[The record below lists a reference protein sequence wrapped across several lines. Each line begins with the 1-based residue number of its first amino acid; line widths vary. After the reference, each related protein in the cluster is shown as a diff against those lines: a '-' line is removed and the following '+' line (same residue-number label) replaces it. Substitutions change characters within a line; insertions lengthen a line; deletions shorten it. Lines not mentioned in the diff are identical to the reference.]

1 MERESLEMDV
11 VFVGAGPANLS
22 GALHLSRLIAEHNS
36 GIESGQR
43 EGKSLGETQIAVIE
57 KGSAVGA
64 HCLSGAVMDPRG
76 LAELIPDFKEQGAPL
91 EAEVKE
97 DFFYYLTKGRAV
109 RSPINPPP
117 LNNHGYYIVSLN
129 RLTAWLGEKCEEAG
143 VNIFPE
149 FPGADLLFD
158 ENDRVLGVRTGDKGI
173 DKEGKQKPNF
183 EAGVDLLAKVTVLGE
198 GVRGSLTKKLV
209 RRLGLDEGREPQVY
223 SLGVK
228 ELWELP
234 DDRYPAG
241 RVTHTLGFPSDQW
254 TYGGGWIYGMQN
266 RVLNIGYVTGLDY
279 RDPLIDP
286 HAEFQKYKTHPFIA
300 QLLAGGKMIRYGAK
314 AIAAGGLHAMP
325 RMYSDGVLI
334 VGDSAGFLNAAR
346 LKGIHSAIK
355 SGMLAAET
363 IFEALVADNFSA
375 AQLGSFEARVKDS
388 WITPELR
395 RYRNFH
401 AGFRHGRWLGMAN
414 AGLQYIT
421 GGRAWGILDREH
433 QEPGHEA
440 MQKLS
445 AYGYHG
451 NGAVAPRYKEL
462 RFDKQITFDKVTD
475 VYHAAVG
482 HDEDQPAHLHV
493 LDTNIC
499 ATRCAEEY
507 GNPCQR
513 FCPAAVYEMV
523 EVAGTHGV
531 KSEPPASAGGSSGNP
546 TNRGPQAGS
555 RLGLADRE
563 GADAKPRRQLQINFS
578 NCVHCK
584 TCDIMDPYQIIN
596 WVTPEGGGGP
606 DYVGM

>member
-22 GALHLSRLIAEHNS
+22 SALHLSRLITEHNS
-36 GIESGQR
+36 AVESGTK
-43 EGKSLGETQIAVIE
+43 EGKSLGELQIAVIE

-64 HCLSGAVMDPRG
+64 HILSGAVMDPRG
-76 LAELIPDFKEQGAPL
+76 LAELIPDFVEQGAPL
-91 EAEVKE
+91 ESPVKE
-97 DFFYYLTKGRAV
+97 DHFLYLTSKRAI
-109 RSPINPPP
+109 RSPITPPP
-117 LNNHGYYIVSLN
+117 LANHGYYIVSLN
-129 RLTAWLGEKCEEAG
+129 RLAAWMGEKCEEAG

-149 FPGADLLFD
+149 FPAAEVLYD
-158 ENDRVLGVRTGDKGI
+158 EKDRVVGVRTGDKGI
-173 DKEGKQKPNF
+173 DKEGKRKANF
-183 EAGVDLLAKVTVLGE
+183 EPGVDLLAKVTVLGE
-198 GVRGSLTKKLV
+198 GVRGSLTKKLIQ
-209 RRLGLDEGREPQVY
+209 RLGLDEGREPQVY

-234 DDRYPAG
+234 DDRYPTG

-266 RVLNIGYVTGLDY
+266 RIVNLGYVTGLDY

-286 HAEFQKYKTHPFIA
+286 HAEFQRYKTHPFLA
-300 QLLAGGKMIRYGAK
+300 KLLDGGKMIRYGAK

-325 RMYSDGVLI
+325 QMFADGVLI
-334 VGDSAGFLNAAR
+334 VGDSAGFLNSAR

-363 IFEALVADNFSA
+363 IFEALLAEDYSADRLQSY
-375 AQLGSFEARVKDS
+375 EERVKES

-401 AGFRHGRWLGMAN
+401 AGFRHGRWLGMVN

-421 GGRAWGILDREH
+421 GGRAWGVLDRDH
-433 QEPGHEA
+433 QEAGHEA

-445 AYGYHG
+445 AYAYR
-451 NGAVAPRYKEL
+451 NGDPAQRYTDL
-462 RFDKQITFDKVTD
+462 RFDNSLTFNKVTD
-475 VYHAAVG
+475 VYHAAVA
-482 HDEDQPAHLHV
+482 HNEDQPAHLHV

-523 EVAGTHGV
+523 DAVGQASDAHDNDSAGT
-531 KSEPPASAGGSSGNP
+531 A
-546 TNRGPQAGS
+546 
-555 RLGLADRE
+555 
-563 GADAKPRRQLQINFS
+563 PRRQLQINFS

-606 DYVGM
+606 DYKGM

>member
-1 MERESLEMDV
+1 MGRESLEMDV

-22 GALHLSRLIAEHNS
+22 GALHLARLVREQNHAVK
-36 GIESGQR
+36 SGQLQ
-43 EGKSLGETQIAVIE
+43 GKPLGEVQIAVIE
-57 KGSAVGA
+57 KGSSVGA
-64 HCLSGAVMDPRG
+64 HILSGAVMDPKG
-76 LAELIPDFKEQGAPL
+76 LAELMPEFVEQGAPL
-91 EAEVKE
+91 ESPVKE
-97 DFFYYLTKGRAV
+97 DHFLYLTPKHAI
-109 RSPINPPP
+109 RSPITPPP
-117 LNNHGYYIVSLN
+117 LVNHGYYIVSLN

-143 VNIFPE
+143 VNVFPE
-149 FPGADLLFD
+149 FPGAEMLYDGS
-158 ENDRVLGVRTGDKGI
+158 DRVVGVRTGDKGI
-173 DKEGKQKPNF
+173 DKEGKHKQNF
-183 EAGVDLLAKVTVLGE
+183 EPGIDLLAKVTVLGE
-198 GVRGSLTKKLV
+198 GVRGSLTKKLI

-234 DDRYPAG
+234 DDRYPTG
-241 RVTHTLGFPSDQW
+241 RVIHTLGFPSDQW

-266 RVLNIGYVTGLDY
+266 RVLNLGYVTGLDY

-286 HAEFQKYKTHPFIA
+286 HAEFQRFKTHPFVA
-300 QLLAGGKMIRYGAK
+300 RLVNGGKLIRYGAK

-325 RMYSDGVLI
+325 KLYADGVLI

-363 IFEALVADNFSA
+363 IFESLLADDFSA
-375 AQLGSFEARVKDS
+375 SRLESYERRVKES
-388 WITPELR
+388 WITPEMR

-401 AGFRHGRWLGMAN
+401 AGFRHGRWLGIVN

-421 GGRAWGILDREH
+421 GGRAWGILDRDH

-440 MQKLS
+440 VRKLS
-445 AYGYHG
+445 AYGYRG
-451 NGAVAPRYKEL
+451 DDPAQRYKDL
-462 RFDKQITFDKVTD
+462 RFDATLTFNKVTD
-475 VYHAAVG
+475 VYYAAVA

-493 LDTNIC
+493 LDTNVC

-513 FCPAAVYEMV
+513 FCPAAVYEMADV
-523 EVAGTHGV
+523 
-531 KSEPPASAGGSSGNP
+531 GN
-546 TNRGPQAGS
+546 GH
-555 RLGLADRE
+555 
-563 GADAKPRRQLQINFS
+563 RRLQINFS

-606 DYVGM
+606 DYKGM

>member
-1 MERESLEMDV
+1 MERETLDFDV

-22 GALHLSRLIAEHNS
+22 GALHLARLVKQNPEL
-36 GIESGQR
+36 GDIE
-43 EGKSLGETQIAVIE
+43 IAVIE
-57 KGSAVGA
+57 KGAAVGA
-64 HCLSGAVMDPRG
+64 HILSGAVMDPKA
-76 LAELIPDFKEQGAPL
+76 LKELMPDFVEQGAPL
-91 EAEVKE
+91 ESPVTE
-97 DFFYYLTKGRAV
+97 DYFLYLTPKHAI
-109 RSPINPPP
+109 RSPITPPP
-117 LNNHGYYIVSLN
+117 IKNHGYYVVSLN

-158 ENDRVLGVRTGDKGI
+158 ENDRVTGVRTGDKGI
-173 DKEGKQKPNF
+173 DKEGKPRANF
-183 EAGVDLLAKVTVLGE
+183 EPGVDLRAKVTVLGE
-198 GVRGSLTKKLV
+198 GPRGSLTKKLIE
-209 RRLGLDEGREPQVY
+209 RLGLAEGREPQTYV
-223 SLGVK
+223 LGVK

-241 RVTHTLGFPSDQW
+241 RVTHTLGFPSDVH

-279 RDPLIDP
+279 KDPLLDP
-286 HAEFQKYKTHPFIA
+286 HAEFQRYKTHPYVA
-300 QLLAGGKMIRYGAK
+300 KLLEGGKMIRYGAK
-314 AIAAGGLHAMP
+314 STTAGGYFAMP
-325 RMYSDGVLI
+325 RPYADGVLLA
-334 VGDSAGFLNAAR
+334 GDSAGFLNPQR

-363 IFEALVADNFSA
+363 IFEALKHGDYSA
-375 AQLGSFEARVKDS
+375 KQLQSYETAVNES
-388 WITPELR
+388 WIVPELR
-395 RYRNFH
+395 KVRNFH
-401 AGFRHGRWLGMAN
+401 AGFKHSRWVALVN
-414 AGLQYIT
+414 TGLQFFT
-421 GGRAWGILDREH
+421 GGRAWGIFDRDH
-433 QEPGHEA
+433 VHAGHLE

-445 AYGYHG
+445 AYGYQG
-451 NGAVAPRYKEL
+451 DNIEQRYNGL
-462 RFDKQITFDKVTD
+462 RFDGKTTFNKLTD

-499 ATRCAEEY
+499 STRCAEEY

-523 EVAGTHGV
+523 
-531 KSEPPASAGGSSGNP
+531 
-546 TNRGPQAGS
+546 
-555 RLGLADRE
+555 DD
-563 GADAKPRRQLQINFS
+563 GANGRRRLQINFS

-606 DYVGM
+606 DYKGM

>member
-22 GALHLSRLIAEHNS
+22 GALHLSRLIEA
-36 GIESGQR
+36 QR
-43 EGKSLGETQIAVIE
+43 ANGEEQSAKLGEIQIAVIE
-57 KGSAVGA
+57 KGSYVGA
-64 HCLSGAVMDPRG
+64 HILSGAVMDPRG
-76 LAELIPDFKEQGAPL
+76 LAELIPDFKEKGAPL
-91 EAEVKE
+91 ESEVKE
-97 DFFYYLTKGRAV
+97 DQFLYLTSKRAI

-129 RLTAWLGEKCEEAG
+129 RLTAWLGEQCEAAG

-149 FPGADLLFD
+149 FPGAEMLYD
-158 ENDRVLGVRTGDKGI
+158 ERDRVVGVRTGDKGI
-173 DKEGKQKPNF
+173 DKEGKHKPNF
-183 EAGVDLLAKVTVLGE
+183 EPGVDLLAKVTVLGE
-198 GVRGSLTKKLV
+198 GVRGSLTKKLIQ
-209 RRLGLDEGREPQVY
+209 RLGLDEGREPQVY

-266 RVLNIGYVTGLDY
+266 RVLNLGYVTGLDY

-286 HAEFQKYKTHPFIA
+286 HAEFQKFKSHPFVA
-300 QLLAGGKMIRYGAK
+300 KLLSGGKMIRYGAK
-314 AIAAGGLHAMP
+314 AIAAGGWYAMP
-325 RMYSDGVLI
+325 QMYADGVLI

-363 IFEALVADNFSA
+363 IFEALLAEDYSSDT
-375 AQLGSFEARVKDS
+375 LKSFERRVKES

-414 AGLQYIT
+414 AGLQYIS
-421 GGRAWGILDREH
+421 GGRAWGILDRDH
-433 QEPGHEA
+433 QDAGHEA

-451 NGAVAPRYKEL
+451 DDVAQRYKDF
-462 RFDKQITFDKVTD
+462 RFDGELTFNKVTD
-475 VYHAAVG
+475 VYHAAVA

-493 LDTNIC
+493 LDTNVC

-523 EVAGTHGV
+523 EVSVPGAVAT
-531 KSEPPASAGGSSGNP
+531 GSSESN
-546 TNRGPQAGS
+546 GS
-555 RLGLADRE
+555 
-563 GADAKPRRQLQINFS
+563 PRRQLQINFS

-606 DYVGM
+606 DYKGM